1 MATNRNPEWFF
12 YPAWILLTGLCFPLA
27 LLFYFPIIRVII
39 MFVGDFI
46 YVNGVRHITE
56 DYLLQYIFY
65 PLMSL
70 CMGVLQ
76 YGLLRRYLPRMGW
89 WVLATA
95 VGWLLGAMLIFGW
108 VRAVMYFWTAEMIN
122 ESWAIAP
129 AFVVLG
135 MSVGVGQWLLLR
147 RRLPRGGWW
156 IVANAVGWSLV
167 LPITGDSLDQF
178 DLLVLGILPA
188 CVTAVTFALLMNQ
201 TSLPKHT

>member
-1 MATNRNPEWFF
+1 MTTNRKPEWFF
-12 YPAWILLTGLCFPLA
+12 HPAWIILTALCFPLA
-27 LLFYFPIIRVII
+27 LLLYFPIIRVII

-56 DYLLQYIFY
+56 DYLLPYIFY

-70 CMGVLQ
+70 GMGALQ

-89 WVLATA
+89 WMPATA
-95 VGWLLGAMLIFGW
+95 IGWLLGVILIFGW
-108 VRAVMYFWTAEMIN
+108 IRTVTHFWTAAAIYQ
-122 ESWAIAP
+122 SWAIDP
-129 AFVVLG
+129 MFVVLG

-147 RRLPRGGWW
+147 QRLPRAGWW

-167 LPITGDSLDQF
+167 LPIIGDSLDLF
-178 DLLVLGILPA
+178 DLLVLGVLPA

-201 TSLPKHT
+201 TSLPKRT